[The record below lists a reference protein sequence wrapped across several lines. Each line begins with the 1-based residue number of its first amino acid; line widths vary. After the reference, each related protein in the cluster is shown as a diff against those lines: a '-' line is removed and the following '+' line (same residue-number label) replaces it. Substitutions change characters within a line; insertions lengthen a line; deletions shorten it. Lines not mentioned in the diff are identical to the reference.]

1 MSLLFL
7 LNKVYIIFYL
17 SRVSKDLLLT
27 VNDVNHY
34 HHGDEYNDCN
44 DNEVFLKPQKQKI
57 QQLKEKKPSVSI
69 NTIAHPYHFN

>member
-27 VNDVNHY
+27 VNDVSHY

-57 QQLKEKKPSVSI
+57 QQLKEKMPSVSI
-69 NTIAHPYHFN
+69 NTKAHPYYFN